1 MAMNG
6 NININVFI
14 KGNNNTTN
22 LINKIEV
29 KKNNGE
35 YNTKKEK
42 IEIIKLNNVYIH
54 TIYLTK
60 LGIEIRYPLPIL
72 IKFP

>member
-35 YNTKKEK
+35 YNTKNKDMNNK
-42 IEIIKLNNVYIH
+42 KVRKSHSIGFFNLKL
-54 TIYLTK
+54 
-60 LGIEIRYPLPIL
+60 
-72 IKFP
+72 

>member
-6 NININVFI
+6 NININVVI

-29 KKNNGE
+29 NKKRENDRYKG
-35 YNTKKEK
+35 KKMQRSHS
-42 IEIIKLNNVYIH
+42 IGFFNFKLQ
-54 TIYLTK
+54 
-60 LGIEIRYPLPIL
+60 
-72 IKFP
+72 